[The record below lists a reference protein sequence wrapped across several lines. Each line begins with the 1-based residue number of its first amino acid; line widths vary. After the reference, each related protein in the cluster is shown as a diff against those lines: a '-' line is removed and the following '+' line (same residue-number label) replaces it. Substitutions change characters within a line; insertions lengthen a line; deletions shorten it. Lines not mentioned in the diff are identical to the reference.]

1 MGHSAFQYRQNK
13 NQPMENAGARK
24 KHIGF
29 DGPPTRAYNDKEKQP
44 QRKNKQKFDTDIPV
58 QRIHTSVNA
67 DSNARELDP
76 TNDVDQMANKVN
88 KVVADCSTSESPKAI
103 SLHNSFSKLL
113 DEAEVYVPE
122 TPKTDEKCDEHLKLE
137 VRPDPKQHYKT
148 PSWADLADEESNDD
162 PEAIDDTQ
170 DRNKGVI
177 SAEKLIQTD
186 DIQTPGSTI
195 NNLNVNNPTSTVE
208 RTEHVRL
215 NNSVAN
221 MNDSTTLPLV
231 TTDTVPSGLLEH
243 GKINSN
249 VGPSSVKKSRSS
261 SGKKKRST
269 KRKRRTPNR
278 FR

>member
-1 MGHSAFQYRQNK
+1 
-13 NQPMENAGARK
+13 MENADAKK

-29 DGPPTRAYNDKEKQP
+29 DGPRTRAHNDKEKQP
-44 QRKNKQKFDTDIPV
+44 QGKNKQKFDIDIPV

-76 TNDVDQMANKVN
+76 TNDVANKVN
-88 KVVADCSTSESPKAI
+88 KVVADCSPSESPKAI

-122 TPKTDEKCDEHLKLE
+122 TPETDEECDEHLELE
-137 VRPDPKQHYKT
+137 VRLDPKQHDKT

-162 PEAIDDTQ
+162 PEAIDDTR

-177 SAEKLIQTD
+177 FAEKLIQTD

-195 NNLNVNNPTSTVE
+195 NNLNANNPTSTAE
-208 RTEHVRL
+208 PTEQVRL

-231 TTDTVPSGLLEH
+231 TTDTVPSGPPEH
-243 GKINSN
+243 DKINSK